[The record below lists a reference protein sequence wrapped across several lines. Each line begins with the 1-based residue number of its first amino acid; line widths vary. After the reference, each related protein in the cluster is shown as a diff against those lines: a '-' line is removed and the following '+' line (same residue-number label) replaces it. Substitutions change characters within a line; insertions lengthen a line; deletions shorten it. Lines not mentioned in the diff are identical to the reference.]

1 MKNIIITGGSG
12 LVGMHLSEKLRKK
25 GYNVFVFSRSK
36 KNVSESTSYWDYK
49 NNIINKDILQKANY
63 IVHLAGVN
71 ISSKRWTTHRKKDIV
86 ESRVKTAEFLLN
98 SIDQANN
105 SLESFISASAVGYY
119 GAVTSNNIFTE
130 EDNSASD
137 FLGVTCKE
145 WEQTV
150 DKFKALGIRTV
161 KLRTGI
167 VLAKEGGALPK
178 MIPPIKLG
186 IGSAIGSGKQ
196 YMPWIHIDDLCDIYI
211 KAIEDENM
219 QGVYNAI
226 APEYVNNFEFTRSLA
241 KVLKKP
247 FWFPQL
253 PSVLMKLLFGEMA
266 NILLKGSRVSSEKI
280 LKSGFEFKYRNLK
293 DALQSLNLC

>member
-25 GYNVFVFSRSK
+25 GYNVSIFSSSK
-36 KNVSESTSYWDYK
+36 KNVSVSTSYWDYK
-49 NNIINKDILQKANY
+49 NNIIDKDILQKTNY
-63 IVHLAGVN
+63 IVHLAGAN
-71 ISSKRWTTHRKKDIV
+71 ISSKRWTTHRKKEIV
-86 ESRVKTAEFLLN
+86 ESRVKSAEFLLN
-98 SIDQANN
+98 SINQANN
-105 SLESFISASAVGYY
+105 SLDSFISASAVGYY

-130 EDNSASD
+130 KDKPASD

-145 WEQTV
+145 WEQTA
-150 DKFKALGIRTV
+150 DKFKVLGIRTV

-219 QGVYNAI
+219 QGAYNAI

-280 LKSGFEFKYRNLK
+280 LKLGFQFKYRNLK